1 MHLEVDLNSPM
12 GIKGLSDDMMKL
24 FKKNDLSGNEI
35 KENPQAMI
43 QIVKGLETKEEIPDN
58 ALLSNAEFNK

>member
-1 MHLEVDLNSPM
+1 M

-35 KENPQAMI
+35 KENPKAMI
-43 QIVKGLETKEEIPDN
+43 QIMKGLETQEEIP
-58 ALLSNAEFNK
+58 

>member
-1 MHLEVDLNSPM
+1 M

-43 QIVKGLETKEEIPDN
+43 QIVKGLETRE
-58 ALLSNAEFNK
+58 